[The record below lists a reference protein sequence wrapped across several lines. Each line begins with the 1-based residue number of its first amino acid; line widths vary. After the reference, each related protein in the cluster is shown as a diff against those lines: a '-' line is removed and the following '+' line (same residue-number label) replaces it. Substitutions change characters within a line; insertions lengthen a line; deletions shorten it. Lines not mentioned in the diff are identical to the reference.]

1 MTRYFVPPAP
11 PERDLIARIV
21 DVLVEKRA
29 GLITPLTSWR
39 ERELHGAVP
48 SARSSRRGHSA
59 FFADRGEAITAEGSN
74 AATPRE
80 RQAA

>member
-1 MTRYFVPPAP
+1 MTRYFIPPAP

-21 DVLVEKRA
+21 DALVEHRA

-39 ERELHGAVP
+39 ERELRGAVP
-48 SARSSRRGHSA
+48 STHSSRRGYST
-59 FFADRGEAITAEGSN
+59 FFADRGETTTAEVSD
-74 AATPRE
+74 AATPHE